1 MFRDAKEELSR
12 LEEELLAEED
22 LHEEVPED
30 GELLEEETLDAL
42 LQESTRA
49 ADGTV
54 IYKNFSNGYGKGL
67 RNYASGY
74 RAYNSDRT
82 DEDPEEL
89 SEAVLAGDSSGLRG
103 LTVAALLLSCG
114 IVLTVIWLLLRY
126 WGIL

>member
-12 LEEELLAEED
+12 LEEELLAED
-22 LHEEVPED
+22 YVHEAAAQDEA
-30 GELLEEETLDAL
+30 LLEEETLDAL
-42 LQESTRA
+42 LQEDTRA

-82 DEDPEEL
+82 EEDPEAL
-89 SEAVLAGDSSGLRG
+89 SEAVLSGDSSGLRG
-103 LTVAALLLSCG
+103 LTIAALLLTCG